1 MTIKPVI
8 PNGFASQL
16 FPTLVTAF
24 APSDHRP
31 LRVLDLG
38 PASAATVAFFS
49 QYRCTLRF
57 ADLNPGELMPPPGD
71 DGEVPDRDAH
81 LRRLLEL
88 PLGSK
93 FDICL
98 FWDYLNHLDDEAVR
112 ALARVL
118 RPHLHSASRGHGFA
132 VLNRGNALHHQ
143 NYGVMAADLLM
154 VTGESRRQ
162 PLAHPHSQA
171 GLNGLLGGF
180 EVTRGVL
187 RADGRLEILLRT
199 L

>member
-1 MTIKPVI
+1 RRLRQRRPRPAQRGGGQGRRHHCHQARLNPRLPRAVAVSVAGPFRFNSPDSPITNKPVI

-88 PLGSK
+88 PL
-93 FDICL
+93 
-98 FWDYLNHLDDEAVR
+98 
-112 ALARVL
+112 
-118 RPHLHSASRGHGFA
+118 
-132 VLNRGNALHHQ
+132 
-143 NYGVMAADLLM
+143 
-154 VTGESRRQ
+154 
-162 PLAHPHSQA
+162 
-171 GLNGLLGGF
+171 
-180 EVTRGVL
+180 
-187 RADGRLEILLRT
+187 
-199 L
+199 